1 MTTLQDKTN
10 TTGVQSPGN
19 QIQFSRGGIAKKKY
33 RRKSQISSNNEN
45 QTAGKTEGDFNRR
58 RHSLT
63 HQIYQEFDERQR
75 RQEEKKE
82 VEKKRVS
89 MLPLRNETINNYNK
103 IKENMNANLEKTKQI
118 EGKSEKLHNSSKKF
132 HELAKELTKK

>member
-1 MTTLQDKTN
+1 MNFLFAWLPFEVFEK
-10 TTGVQSPGN
+10 
-19 QIQFSRGGIAKKKY
+19 R
-33 RRKSQISSNNEN
+33 
-45 QTAGKTEGDFNRR
+45 
-58 RHSLT
+58 LT
-63 HQIYQEFDERQR
+63 
-75 RQEEKKE
+75 QEEKKE

>member
-1 MTTLQDKTN
+1 MSFLFAWLPFEIFEK
-10 TTGVQSPGN
+10 
-19 QIQFSRGGIAKKKY
+19 R
-33 RRKSQISSNNEN
+33 
-45 QTAGKTEGDFNRR
+45 
-58 RHSLT
+58 LT
-63 HQIYQEFDERQR
+63 
-75 RQEEKKE
+75 QEEKKE

-89 MLPLRNETINNYNK
+89 MLPLRSETINNYNK